1 MYGHPSKPSLPV
13 FASLNSLYHE
23 TGWETLSKLSNKK
36 LSLLYKIINNEA
48 PEYLSNLPPNR
59 IGEQTHHNL
68 RNNQNYEIPFSRL
81 CSYESS
87 FFPSALRLWNELDTV
102 VRNSS
107 TLNEFKQR
115 IRNTNRIPTN
125 FKSVSKERI
134 YEIALTRIKHNCSS
148 LNADLCRV
156 KNVPSAIC
164 SCGGPS
170 ETSEHYFF
178 HCPLY
183 NIPRIRLLAS
193 IPIVPITLNTLLYGH
208 EAIETNEV
216 IYYSVLQFIKESVD
230 FLNLN
235 YQLFDIQIINENVY
249 AITTCYVTLA
259 FCFMK
264 IHLCLLIVPSR

>member
-1 MYGHPSKPSLPV
+1 M
-13 FASLNSLYHE
+13 
-23 TGWETLSKLSNKK
+23 
-36 LSLLYKIINNEA
+36 
-48 PEYLSNLPPNR
+48 
-59 IGEQTHHNL
+59 
-68 RNNQNYEIPFSRL
+68 
-81 CSYESS
+81 
-87 FFPSALRLWNELDTV
+87 
-102 VRNSS
+102 RNSS

-134 YEIALTRIKHNCSS
+134 YEIALTRKKHNCSS

-156 KNVPSAIC
+156 KIVPSAIC

-183 NIPRIRLLAS
+183 NTPRIQLLAS

-208 EAIETNEV
+208 EASTIETNEV
-216 IYYSVLQFIKESVD
+216 IYNSVLQFIKESGR
-230 FLNLN
+230 FFNSKLST
-235 YQLFDIQIINENVY
+235 FDIQIINENVY
-249 AITTCYVTLA
+249 AITTCYVILA

-264 IHLCLLIVPSR
+264 IYLCLLIVP